1 MEGDGIKKEMISH
14 LSVTLVWLGLVTLL
28 RWDWRL
34 NLIWLWGGGLLGS
47 FWLDWADIF
56 YQKAI
61 GSQEEKSPFHNALF
75 QTIFYVFCF
84 WVLTSTGGLFGKGLV
99 MAMALHLL
107 KDEIHLLLTGRE
119 ELLRRWLFWPIK
131 REISFGEQ
139 KTFVIL
145 MLLVFLGLNLLLV

>member
-1 MEGDGIKKEMISH
+1 MLKKELASH
-14 LSVTLVWLGLVTLL
+14 YLVSLIWLVIITLL

-75 QTIFYVFCF
+75 QVVFFVFCF
-84 WVLTSTGGLFGKGLV
+84 WVLTSTGGFFGKGLV

-107 KDEIHLLLTGRE
+107 KDEFHLLFAGRE
-119 ELLRRWLFWPIK
+119 EQLRGWLFWPVR
-131 REISFGEQ
+131 REVSFQEQ
-139 KTFVIL
+139 KFFVIL
-145 MLLVFLGLNLLLV
+145 MLLVFLGLNIFLI

>member
-1 MEGDGIKKEMISH
+1 MLKKELASH
-14 LSVTLVWLGLVTLL
+14 YLVSLIWLVIITLL

-75 QTIFYVFCF
+75 QVVFFVFCF
-84 WVLTSTGGLFGKGLV
+84 WVLTSTGSLFGKGLV

-107 KDEIHLLLTGRE
+107 KDEFHLLLAGRE
-119 ELLRRWLFWPIK
+119 EQLRGWLFWPIR
-131 REISFGEQ
+131 REVSFQEQ
-139 KTFVIL
+139 KFFVIL
-145 MLLVFLGLNLLLV
+145 MLLVFLGLNIFLI